1 MNNLKKIITKRV
13 EEHIDVASTHS
24 QILEPDLL
32 KVVIE
37 ATKKCINILVVSEL
51 SNEDIENYNN
61 NLSRINI
68 ACGTNLG
75 KLIKTITLE

>member
-13 EEHIDVASTHS
+13 EEHIDIASTHS

-37 ATKKCINILVVSEL
+37 STKKCINILVISEL
-51 SNEDIENYNN
+51 SNKDIEDYNN
-61 NLSRINI
+61 NLFRINA
-68 ACGTNLG
+68 ACGINLS